1 METKAHAFAT
11 RAVHAGHD
19 VDPTT
24 GAHATPIHSTSTF
37 VYGDAARGR
46 RLFAGEAAGYVY
58 GRIGN
63 PTTRAFERRVAS
75 LEAGAVAA

>member
-1 METKAHAFAT
+1 MESESHAFAT

-24 GAHATPIHSTSTF
+24 GAHATPIHATSTF

-46 RLFAGEAAGYVY
+46 RLFAGEESLQKFYQT
-58 GRIGN
+58 
-63 PTTRAFERRVAS
+63 PERYTAEVMQAR
-75 LEAGAVAA
+75 LNRR